1 VITIFKLIN
10 FKCQKTLNQTSAKFA
25 MKFPYTL
32 LIIFLFIS
40 CNQKEKSNTFSQ
52 TTPTAAK
59 NFAEK
64 LSNAAISIID
74 PSIDY
79 DPAYFSIEY
88 PNGDVPKNKGVCTD
102 VIIRSYR
109 KLGIDLQ
116 KEVHED
122 MIENFSKYPNLEKW
136 GMTKT
141 DTNIDHRRVPN
152 LEIFFERNGQK
163 LSITQDPKDY
173 KTGEI
178 VTWLINNKLPH
189 IGIVTSKKSSDG
201 KRNLIVHNVGNGQV
215 LQDCLFEY
223 KIVGHYRY
231 WDKDQMKLQ

>member
-1 VITIFKLIN
+1 
-10 FKCQKTLNQTSAKFA
+10 
-25 MKFPYTL
+25 MKPLFTALVFLL
-32 LIIFLFIS
+32 LIS
-40 CNQKEKSNTFSQ
+40 CKQQPTDSSQNINEQEDAKTFEQ
-52 TTPTAAK
+52 
-59 NFAEK
+59 K
-64 LSNAAISIID
+64 LSNAALSIIN
-74 PSIDY
+74 PTIDY

-122 MIENFSKYPNLEKW
+122 MIKNFSVYPNLQKW

-152 LEIFFERNGQK
+152 LEIFFERKGEK
-163 LSITQDPKDY
+163 LPVTQNPKDY

-189 IGIVTSKKSSDG
+189 IGIVTRKKSKDG

-231 WDKDQMKLQ
+231 WK

>member
-1 VITIFKLIN
+1 
-10 FKCQKTLNQTSAKFA
+10 

-152 LEIFFERNGQK
+152 LEIFFERNGKK
-163 LSITQDPKDY
+163 LSVTQDPKDY

-231 WDKDQMKLQ
+231 WE

>member
-1 VITIFKLIN
+1 
-10 FKCQKTLNQTSAKFA
+10 
-25 MKFPYTL
+25 MKPIYL
-32 LIIFLFIS
+32 FLFLIS
-40 CNQKEKSNTFSQ
+40 FANTESNVQLQIANKPF
-52 TTPTAAK
+52 TT
-59 NFAEK
+59 K
-64 LSNAAISIID
+64 LSDAAIAIID
-74 PSIDY
+74 PNIIY
-79 DPAYFSIEY
+79 DPSYFAIKY

-122 MIENFSKYPNLEKW
+122 MKSHFSQYPNLKKW
-136 GMTKT
+136 GMTTT

-152 LEIFFERNGQK
+152 LEVYFERKGAK
-163 LSITQDPKDY
+163 LAVSKKANDY

-189 IGIVTSKKSSDG
+189 IGIITNRKSTDG

-215 LQDCLFEY
+215 LEDCLFSY
-223 KIVGHYRY
+223 TIVGHYKY
-231 WDKDQMKLQ
+231 VK